1 MLVFQGAKGHSF
13 FIKKKGGG
21 EQQDSQSLHL
31 AGPGLVLPHLFIHL
45 NKNFKKK

>member
-21 EQQDSQSLHL
+21 SSRTLRVYTWL
-31 AGPGLVLPHLFIHL
+31 AQVWFFLIYLFI
-45 NKNFKKK
+45 